1 MLDLLLTNARIVDGT
16 GNPWRKGCV
25 GVRDGRIV
33 AVGSAH
39 DMPEARTVLDIGG
52 NILCPGFIDSHSHSD
67 LRIIDEPLALPKIMQ
82 GITTENVGLDSMS
95 VAPISDKNKEPWSTS
110 ISGLDGV
117 AQKPWGWN
125 GFASYLN
132 ALDAAKPSVNLSS
145 YVGLG
150 TVRLDVM
157 GMEDRPPTAEE
168 LRLMEE
174 SVARCMEEG
183 ARGISAGLIYTP
195 NKYQSTEELVALAKV
210 AARYDGILDV
220 HMRNEADHMAEALEE
235 VIHIGRETGIRILV
249 THFKLRGRR
258 NWGTPAGIR
267 HHRPG
272 PRGRH
277 RHRHRPVSVR
287 PTARS
292 CTSSFRRGTTAGG
305 RTACS
310 KPWRRNANRSKRT
323 CSPPKAGKI
332 SRRSWAGRTS
342 TSPRSPAKRTSGAK
356 AKAPWPLARPSASR
370 PRTRC
375 WIC

>member
-95 VAPISDKNKEPWSTS
+95 VAPISDRNKEPWSTS

-157 GMEDRPPTAEE
+157 GMEDRPPTAVE

-183 ARGISAGLIYTP
+183 ARHFGGAHLHAQQIP
-195 NKYQSTEELVALAKV
+195 
-210 AARYDGILDV
+210 V
-220 HMRNEADHMAEALEE
+220 H
-235 VIHIGRETGIRILV
+235 
-249 THFKLRGRR
+249 
-258 NWGTPAGIR
+258 
-267 HHRPG
+267 
-272 PRGRH
+272 
-277 RHRHRPVSVR
+277 
-287 PTARS
+287 
-292 CTSSFRRGTTAGG
+292 G
-305 RTACS
+305 RT
-310 KPWRRNANRSKRT
+310 RRARQ
-323 CSPPKAGKI
+323 
-332 SRRSWAGRTS
+332 SRGPLRRH
-342 TSPRSPAKRTSGAK
+342 PRRAYAQ
-356 AKAPWPLARPSASR
+356 
-370 PRTRC
+370 
-375 WIC
+375 

>member
-157 GMEDRPPTAEE
+157 GMEDRPTAEE

-235 VIHIGRETGIRILV
+235 VIHIGRETGIPTFQLV
-249 THFKLRGRR
+249 AQP
-258 NWGTPAGIR
+258 N
-267 HHRPG
+267 
-272 PRGRH
+272 RH
-277 RHRHRPVSVR
+277 RLRSTFRFSHRELQLSLHQS
-287 PTARS
+287 
-292 CTSSFRRGTTAGG
+292 
-305 RTACS
+305 
-310 KPWRRNANRSKRT
+310 RNLRLFAH
-323 CSPPKAGKI
+323 
-332 SRRSWAGRTS
+332 SR
-342 TSPRSPAKRTSGAK
+342 KV
-356 AKAPWPLARPSASR
+356 
-370 PRTRC
+370 
-375 WIC
+375 

>member
-39 DMPEARTVLDIGG
+39 DMPEARTVLD
-52 NILCPGFIDSHSHSD
+52 SHSHSD

-95 VAPISDKNKEPWSTS
+95 VAPISDRNKEPWSTS

-183 ARGISAGLIYTP
+183 ARHFGGAHLHAQQVP
-195 NKYQSTEELVALAKV
+195 
-210 AARYDGILDV
+210 V
-220 HMRNEADHMAEALEE
+220 H
-235 VIHIGRETGIRILV
+235 
-249 THFKLRGRR
+249 
-258 NWGTPAGIR
+258 
-267 HHRPG
+267 
-272 PRGRH
+272 
-277 RHRHRPVSVR
+277 
-287 PTARS
+287 
-292 CTSSFRRGTTAGG
+292 G
-305 RTACS
+305 RT
-310 KPWRRNANRSKRT
+310 RRARQ
-323 CSPPKAGKI
+323 
-332 SRRSWAGRTS
+332 SRGPLRRH
-342 TSPRSPAKRTSGAK
+342 PRRAYAQ
-356 AKAPWPLARPSASR
+356 
-370 PRTRC
+370 
-375 WIC
+375 

>member
-1 MLDLLLTNARIVDGT
+1 
-16 GNPWRKGCV
+16 
-25 GVRDGRIV
+25 
-33 AVGSAH
+33 
-39 DMPEARTVLDIGG
+39 MPEARTVLDIGG

-95 VAPISDKNKEPWSTS
+95 WPPSATRTMEPWSTS

-183 ARGISAGLIYTP
+183 ARHFGGAHLHAQQVP
-195 NKYQSTEELVALAKV
+195 
-210 AARYDGILDV
+210 V
-220 HMRNEADHMAEALEE
+220 H
-235 VIHIGRETGIRILV
+235 
-249 THFKLRGRR
+249 
-258 NWGTPAGIR
+258 
-267 HHRPG
+267 
-272 PRGRH
+272 
-277 RHRHRPVSVR
+277 
-287 PTARS
+287 
-292 CTSSFRRGTTAGG
+292 G
-305 RTACS
+305 RT
-310 KPWRRNANRSKRT
+310 RRARQ
-323 CSPPKAGKI
+323 
-332 SRRSWAGRTS
+332 SRGPLRRH
-342 TSPRSPAKRTSGAK
+342 PRRAYAQ
-356 AKAPWPLARPSASR
+356 
-370 PRTRC
+370 
-375 WIC
+375 

>member
-235 VIHIGRETGIRILV
+235 VIPIGREPGIRILV
-249 THFKLRGRR
+249 TQ
-258 NWGTPAGIR
+258 
-267 HHRPG
+267 
-272 PRGRH
+272 
-277 RHRHRPVSVR
+277 
-287 PTARS
+287 
-292 CTSSFRRGTTAGG
+292 
-305 RTACS
+305 
-310 KPWRRNANRSKRT
+310 
-323 CSPPKAGKI
+323 
-332 SRRSWAGRTS
+332 
-342 TSPRSPAKRTSGAK
+342 
-356 AKAPWPLARPSASR
+356 
-370 PRTRC
+370 
-375 WIC
+375 

>member
-95 VAPISDKNKEPWSTS
+95 VAPISDRNKEPWSTS

-168 LRLMEE
+168 LRAWHERSGLPLKRFFNTSGMLYREMELSKKLPE
-174 SVARCMEEG
+174 MSEDEQYALLATNGM
-183 ARGISAGLIYTP
+183 
-195 NKYQSTEELVALAKV
+195 LVKRPLLVTADTVIPGFK
-210 AARYDGILDV
+210 
-220 HMRNEADHMAEALEE
+220 EASWEEAL
-235 VIHIGRETGIRILV
+235 G
-249 THFKLRGRR
+249 F
-258 NWGTPAGIR
+258 
-267 HHRPG
+267 
-272 PRGRH
+272 
-277 RHRHRPVSVR
+277 
-287 PTARS
+287 
-292 CTSSFRRGTTAGG
+292 
-305 RTACS
+305 
-310 KPWRRNANRSKRT
+310 
-323 CSPPKAGKI
+323 
-332 SRRSWAGRTS
+332 
-342 TSPRSPAKRTSGAK
+342 
-356 AKAPWPLARPSASR
+356 
-370 PRTRC
+370 
-375 WIC
+375 